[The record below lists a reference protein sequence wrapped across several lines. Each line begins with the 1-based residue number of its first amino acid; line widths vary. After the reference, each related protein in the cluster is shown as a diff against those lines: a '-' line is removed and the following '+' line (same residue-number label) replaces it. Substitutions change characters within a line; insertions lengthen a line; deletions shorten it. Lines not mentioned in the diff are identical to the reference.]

1 MIKLKKRVTIRDI
14 AKASGVSISSV
25 SNVINGKDNKLNP
38 ITKERILAVM
48 KELKYEPDFTAQCL
62 SSRKSKLIGIIMP
75 INEATENVRENP
87 FYFEFMLGVESVAIN
102 AGYDVLISGIVRERG
117 YREFALRRNLD
128 GIILVG
134 RFEEHVY
141 SELDEIGIPVI
152 SVDHDQR
159 EISNCQNILTDNYEG
174 GVAAADF
181 LVKNGHT
188 KIGIVTGPM
197 IGICKDRFEGFRDG
211 LKKQG
216 VELKKKNIIV
226 TEVSYTGGI
235 TAGEEAALL
244 DVTSIFVVADIM
256 AFGVMKVILNKGIK
270 IPEDLSI
277 IGFDNVVTCQFITHG
292 LTTIS
297 QNVLLKGK
305 SAAKRIVQKINKED
319 SEQADIIMPVELI
332 ERESVKKLNKK

>member
-1 MIKLKKRVTIRDI
+1 MKKRVTIRDI

-38 ITKERILAVM
+38 LTKERILAVM

-62 SSRKSKLIGIIMP
+62 SSGKSKLIGIIMP
-75 INEATENVRENP
+75 ISEATENVKENP
-87 FYFEFMLGVESVAIN
+87 FYFEFMLGVESVATN
-102 AGYDVLISGIVRERG
+102 SGYDVLISGIVRERG
-117 YREFALRRNLD
+117 YRDFALRRNLD
-128 GIILVG
+128 GVILVG
-134 RFEEHVY
+134 RFEGHVY

-159 EISNCQNILTDNYEG
+159 EIKNCQNILTDNYAG

-181 LVKNGHT
+181 LVKKGHK

-197 IGICKDRFEGFRDG
+197 IGICKDRFDGFRDG
-211 LKKQG
+211 LKKKG
-216 VELKKKNIIV
+216 MELKKENIIT
-226 TEVSYTGGI
+226 TEVSYSGGI
-235 TAGEEAALL
+235 TAAEKAALL

-256 AFGVMKVILNKGIK
+256 AFGLMKVILNRGVK
-270 IPEDLSI
+270 IPEELSI
-277 IGFDNVVTCQFITHG
+277 IGFDNVVTCQFITPG

-305 SAAKRIVQKINKED
+305 SAAERMLQKINKED
-319 SEQADIIMPVELI
+319 SEQADIIMPVEVI
-332 ERESVKKLNKK
+332 ERESVKNMNKK